1 MSDAGRLI
9 VVGTPIGNL
18 GDLTDRAR
26 AALGE
31 ADGWL
36 VEDTRVSGKLQSVLA
51 IHKPMRVLNEHTVD
65 AKIASFV
72 EDIRQGQILAA
83 LTDAGMPSI
92 SDPGS
97 RLVDLCR
104 EADLE
109 VDAIPGASAVTTALA
124 LSGFYAQR
132 FAFLGFLGRKPGAI
146 REQLTTFAE
155 SPLTL
160 VLFESPFRLDRLL
173 VEAGRCLGERRYA
186 LCREMT
192 KAHQQVYRDRLP
204 MVPSAGVVPRKGELT
219 VVFEGLRRGDREE
232 SAGWAAD
239 SHV

>member
-1 MSDAGRLI
+1 MSDQGRLI

-26 AALGE
+26 EALEG

-36 VEDTRVSGKLQSVLA
+36 VEDTRVSGKLQSVLGLRKA
-51 IHKPMRVLNEHTVD
+51 MRVLNEHTPE
-65 AKIASFV
+65 AKIATYVDDLRAGKS
-72 EDIRQGQILAA
+72 LAV

-104 EADLE
+104 EADLTVE
-109 VDAIPGASAVTTALA
+109 AIPGASAVTTALA

-132 FAFLGFLGRKPGAI
+132 FAFLGFLGRKAGAI
-146 REQLTTFAE
+146 REHLIPFAA
-155 SPLTL
+155 SPMTL

-173 VEAGRCLGERRYA
+173 AEAGVCLGERRYA

-192 KAHQQVYRDRLP
+192 KAHEQVYRDRLP
-204 MVPSAGVVPRKGELT
+204 AVPAASAVPRKGELT
-219 VVFEGLRRGDREE
+219 VVIEGLRRGDGAE
-232 SAGWAAD
+232 SSEFEGE

>member
-26 AALGE
+26 KALSE
-31 ADGWL
+31 SDGWL
-36 VEDTRVSGKLQSVLA
+36 VEDTRVSGKLQSALGLR
-51 IHKPMRVLNEHTVD
+51 KPMRLLNEHTPE
-65 AKIASFV
+65 A
-72 EDIRQGQILAA
+72 RLAGFA
-83 LTDAGMPSI
+83 DDVRAGRTLAVLTDAGMPSI

-104 EADLE
+104 EAGLGVE
-109 VDAIPGASAVTTALA
+109 AIPGASAVTTALA

-146 REQLTTFAE
+146 REQIAPFAE
-155 SPLTL
+155 SPMTL

-173 VEAGRCLGERRYA
+173 AEASVCLGERRYA

-192 KAHQQVYRDRLP
+192 KAHEQVYRDRLP
-204 MVPSAGVVPRKGELT
+204 AVPSASSLPRKGELT
-219 VVFEGLRRGDREE
+219 VVIEGLRRGDREE
-232 SAGWAAD
+232 SDGFEGE